1 MQGAGKQG
9 VVQPGAVINN
19 ALLQLVSSGCPPAIL
34 LQLVSLLRY
43 SCIYIYIHI
52 HLHIPGA
59 AINNALLQ
67 LLSQACPPA
76 ILLQAGVP
84 PAILL
89 HIHIYIYRHIHIP
102 GVAINN
108 APLSCSPEP
117 SCNTAAI
124 SGSNVCHRKFMR
136 VLAAVT
142 LFRYRAA
149 RYCLS
154 VDTELFS
161 YIYIYMSAVYVY
173 CKADM
178 VHTEAAS
185 M

>member
-52 HLHIPGA
+52 HL
-59 AINNALLQ
+59 
-67 LLSQACPPA
+67 
-76 ILLQAGVP
+76 
-84 PAILL
+84 
-89 HIHIYIYRHIHIP
+89 HIP

-173 CKADM
+173 CKKLIWCILKQP
-178 VHTEAAS
+178 VCEVQAS
-185 M
+185 R

>member
-1 MQGAGKQG
+1 MH
-9 VVQPGAVINN
+9 
-19 ALLQLVSSGCPPAIL
+19 SCSWCPQAA
-34 LQLVSLLRY
+34 LLRY
-43 SCIYIYIHI
+43 SCSWCPSCDTPAYTYTYTFTYIYII
-52 HLHIPGA
+52 HIPGA

-89 HIHIYIYRHIHIP
+89 HIYIYIYRHIHIP
-102 GVAINN
+102 GAAINN